1 MKFIANWFGWF
12 VAVTFASMMLCSLWQ
27 LCEWISKRPYGTFV
41 AVLFLLLVIS
51 FLLAYFVKN
60 GSKEA
65 DKSA

>member
-12 VAVTFASMMLCSLWQ
+12 VTVLFISIGLCGLWQ
-27 LCEWISKRPYGTFV
+27 LCEWISKKPYGTFV

-60 GSKEA
+60 DFKEV
-65 DKSA
+65 DQSV